1 MFQHFL
7 LMAARSFAR
16 HKLYGIINIAGLSVG
31 LACAILIALF
41 VRDEISYDRWIP
53 DSEHL
58 YRVEASFHP
67 PGRAPMELART
78 PWPAPRAMLENLP
91 EVRAMTRMAPGEVTV
106 TVGDRQY
113 AETLV
118 LADSNFL
125 QVIKLPLVV
134 GDPALALAKP
144 ESVVISERMARK
156 YFGDANPLGK
166 LMSFRSIYGPDV
178 QSFAVTGVAR
188 DLPHNTHLVAD
199 FIAPMTSQTK
209 GYSLAMR
216 ESNWTA
222 ADNNFGY
229 VELVPGAD
237 PDAVTARLAPI
248 LDRAIDPKVFGLNV
262 RGSEFEQFRLTRFRD
277 AHLTSDQFGAMKPPG
292 SWSVVYGFAFIAL
305 LIVLVACF
313 NFMNLATARA
323 TLRAKEVAVR
333 KAGGANR
340 QHLIAQFLGEAILMA
355 LIALGLALVMV
366 EVLAPAYGR
375 FLDRPIALRYVTDWK
390 LMLVVVGGA
399 IATGVLGGL
408 YPAFVLAS
416 FRPATALKFSATA
429 QTGSGWIRM
438 ALVVFQFTVSIA
450 LGIAAIVVFAQIDF
464 ARSIDLQFRREGV
477 VVVGGI
483 RQLSKNERESFA
495 RAVSTHPQVLSTALS
510 NGVPFDF
517 FPVENPQVG
526 KPGDRQSFGARV
538 VCITPEY
545 TSLYDMPLLSG
556 RFLAREFG
564 EDATARNV
572 LVNALAARQLG
583 YTPQQALAKP
593 MSIRDQ
599 SVTIVGVVADS
610 KVDGLRA
617 QAPATVL
624 MECED
629 RISYLSVRL
638 RAGAPGDALSFID
651 KTWHSLAPAA
661 VVERYFVSDAYG
673 KLFEADEKQG
683 VMFGVFVGIAVF
695 IACLGLFGL
704 AVFTAARRT
713 KEIGVRRA
721 CGAQPWH
728 IVRLLLRQVSKPV
741 LIANVIAWPLAY
753 VYLRHWIEGYAE
765 RISLSPLYFVVA
777 GGLALLIAC
786 ATVLVHAWR
795 LARVSP
801 VHALRYE

>member
-1 MFQHFL
+1 MFRHFF

-16 HKLYGIINIAGLSVG
+16 HKLYGVINIAGLSVG

-58 YRVEASFHP
+58 YRVEVSFHP
-67 PGRAPMELART
+67 PGREPMELART
-78 PWPAPRAMLENLP
+78 PFPAPRALLENIP
-91 EVRAMTRMAPGEVTV
+91 EVKAMTRMAPGPVTV

-118 LADSNFL
+118 LADPNFL

-134 GDPALALAKP
+134 GDPARALAQP
-144 ESVVISERMARK
+144 QSLVISESMARK
-156 YFGDANPLGK
+156 YFGATNPLGK
-166 LMSFRSIYGPDV
+166 LVSFRSIYGPDV
-178 QSFAVTGVAR
+178 QSFAVTAVAR

-199 FIAPMTSQTK
+199 FIAPITSQTK
-209 GYSLAMR
+209 GYSLARR

-222 ADNNFGY
+222 TDNNFGY

-237 PDAVTARLAPI
+237 PAAVAARLAPI
-248 LDRAIDPKVFGLNV
+248 LDRAIDPKEHGLNV
-262 RGSEFEQFRLTRFRD
+262 RGSELEQFRLTRFRD
-277 AHLTSDQFGAMKPPG
+277 AHLTSDRFGAMKPAG
-292 SWSVVYGFAFIAL
+292 SWTLVYGFALIAL

-333 KAGGANR
+333 KVGGANR

-355 LIALGLALVMV
+355 LIALVIALLVV
-366 EVLAPAYGR
+366 EVLAPVYGR
-375 FLDRPIALRYVTDWK
+375 FLDRPIALHYATDWQ
-390 LMLVVVGGA
+390 LMLGAVGGA
-399 IATGVLGGL
+399 VVTGLLGGL
-408 YPAFVLAS
+408 YPAFVLSS
-416 FRPATALKFSATA
+416 FRPATALRMSATT

-450 LGIAAIVVFAQIDF
+450 LGVAAIVVFAQLNF
-464 ARSIDLQFRREGV
+464 ARSVDLQFRRDGIV
-477 VVVGGI
+477 VVDGI
-483 RQLSKNERESFA
+483 RQLTKSERESFA
-495 RAVSTHPQVLSTALS
+495 RTVSTHPQVASSALS

-526 KPGDRQSFGARV
+526 KPGDRQSFSARV

-545 TSLYDMPLLSG
+545 PSLYDMPLLGG
-556 RFLAREFG
+556 RFLSRGFG
-564 EDATARNV
+564 EDTTARNV

-583 YTPQQALAKP
+583 YSPQEALGKTLA
-593 MSIRDQ
+593 IRSD
-599 SVTIVGVVADS
+599 SMTIVGVVADS

-617 QAPATVL
+617 HAPATVL

-638 RAGAPGDALSFID
+638 RAGATDDALAFID
-651 KTWHSLAPAA
+651 ETWHSLAPSA
-661 VVERYFVSDAYG
+661 VVQRYFVSDAYG
-673 KLFEADEKQG
+673 KLFQADEKQG
-683 VMFGVFVGIAVF
+683 VMFGVFVGVAVF

-713 KEIGVRRA
+713 KEIGVRRVF
-721 CGAQPWH
+721 GARPWH

-741 LIANVIAWPLAY
+741 LIANVIAWPAAY
-753 VYLRHWIEGYAE
+753 LYLRHWIEGYAD

-786 ATVLVHAWR
+786 ATVSVHAWR
-795 LARVSP
+795 LARASP
-801 VHALRYE
+801 MRALRYE